1 MKGMDE
7 DGNMVEESDLNIET
21 TRRRNEAVLDDDA
34 ASPKSISFAHR
45 YWRIFDEK

>member
-7 DGNMVEESDLNIET
+7 DGNMLEESDLNTE
-21 TRRRNEAVLDDDA
+21 TRRRNEAVLDDDPT
-34 ASPKSISFAHR
+34 SPKSISFAHR